1 MIRKILPILLALIGL
16 GGGVGAGLALKPAA
30 DHAAEG
36 ETPVE
41 AAPAEAGHEAASA
54 EPGHEAA
61 PPEGEHAAEPAP
73 APGTQAVPETP
84 EGETPLHDYV
94 KLNNQF
100 VVPVVMDGQV
110 ASMVILALSLEV
122 TVGGTEQVYA
132 LEPKLRDVFLQVLF
146 DHANSG
152 GFSGE
157 FTESK
162 NMVVLRDALREA
174 AIKVLGAS
182 LTDVLIIDIA
192 RQDL

>member
-30 DHAAEG
+30 DHAAG
-36 ETPVE
+36 AV
-41 AAPAEAGHEAASA
+41 PAEAGHEVAPS
-54 EPGHEAA
+54 EGEAA
-61 PPEGEHAAEPAP
+61 PPEAGGDHAAEPAP
-73 APGTQAVPETP
+73 APGTQAVPETA
-84 EGETPLHDYV
+84 EGEALQHDYV

-100 VVPVVMDGQV
+100 VVPVVLNGRV

-152 GFSGE
+152 GFSGD

-162 NMVVLRDALREA
+162 NMVVLRDALREV
-174 AIKVLGAS
+174 AIKVLGAN

>member
-16 GGGVGAGLALKPAA
+16 GGGVGAGIMLKPAA

-36 ETPVE
+36 DTAAGGASAEAGHA
-41 AAPAEAGHEAASA
+41 AAPAEGEAA
-54 EPGHEAA
+54 AA
-61 PPEGEHAAEPAP
+61 AVGGDHASEPAT
-73 APGTQAVPETP
+73 APGTHPVPETP

-100 VVPVVMDGQV
+100 VVPVVQNGQV

-122 TVGGTEQVYA
+122 SVGGTEQVYA

-152 GFSGE
+152 GFSGD
-157 FTESK
+157 FTASK
-162 NMVVLRDALREA
+162 NMVVLRDALREV
-174 AIKVLGAS
+174 AIKVLGAN

>member
-16 GGGVGAGLALKPAA
+16 GGGVGAGMALKPAT
-30 DHAAEG
+30 DHAA
-36 ETPVE
+36 E
-41 AAPAEAGHEAASA
+41 AAPAEAGHQAAPAEGEAAL
-54 EPGHEAA
+54 PQG
-61 PPEGEHAAEPAP
+61 EGEHAAAPAP
-73 APGTQAVPETP
+73 APGTQAVPETA
-84 EGETPLHDYV
+84 EGEALQHDYV

-100 VVPVVMDGQV
+100 VVPVVLNGQV
-110 ASMVILALSLEV
+110 ASMVILALSMEV

-152 GFSGE
+152 GFSGD

-174 AIKVLGAS
+174 AIKVLGAN

>member
-1 MIRKILPILLALIGL
+1 MIRKILPILLALLGL
-16 GGGVGAGLALKPAA
+16 GGGVGAGIMLKPPAE
-30 DHAAEG
+30 HATEGTTHNAEALAESGDEASLVEG
-36 ETPVE
+36 E
-41 AAPAEAGHEAASA
+41 AAGT
-54 EPGHEAA
+54 
-61 PPEGEHAAEPAP
+61 EGDAEHAAVPAP
-73 APGTQAVPETP
+73 APGTQAVPHPP
-84 EGETPLHDYV
+84 EGEAPLHDYV

-100 VVPVVMDGQV
+100 VVPVVQNGQV

-152 GFSGE
+152 GFSGD

-162 NMVVLRDALREA
+162 NMVVLRDALREV
-174 AIKVLGAS
+174 AIKVLGAN

>member
-30 DHAAEG
+30 EAPAASGNAQAEAEVAGAEQAAAPVEG
-36 ETPVE
+36 E
-41 AAPAEAGHEAASA
+41 AAPV
-54 EPGHEAA
+54 
-61 PPEGEHAAEPAP
+61 EGKAAEPAHSS
-73 APGTQAVPETP
+73 GTQAIPETA
-84 EGETPLHDYV
+84 EGEAPLHEYV

-100 VVPVVMDGQV
+100 VVPIVRDGQV

-122 TVGGTEQVYA
+122 SVGGTEQVYA
-132 LEPKLRDVFLQVLF
+132 MEPKLRDVFLQVLF

-152 GFSGE
+152 GFSGD

-174 AIKVLGAS
+174 AIKVLGAN

>member
-16 GGGVGAGLALKPAA
+16 GGGVGAGIMFRPSADPGADGAA
-30 DHAAEG
+30 HGA
-36 ETPVE
+36 
-41 AAPAEAGHEAASA
+41 AAPAEAGHETAPA
-54 EPGHEAA
+54 EGEAA
-61 PPEGEHAAEPAP
+61 PAEAGAEHAAEPAP
-73 APGTQAVPETP
+73 APGTQAVPKPP
-84 EGETPLHDYV
+84 EGEVPLHDYV

-100 VVPVVMDGQV
+100 VVPVVQNGQV

-152 GFSGE
+152 GFNGD
-157 FTESK
+157 FTASK
-162 NMVVLRDALREA
+162 NMVVLRDALREV
-174 AIKVLGAS
+174 AIKVLGAN

-192 RQDL
+192 RQDQ